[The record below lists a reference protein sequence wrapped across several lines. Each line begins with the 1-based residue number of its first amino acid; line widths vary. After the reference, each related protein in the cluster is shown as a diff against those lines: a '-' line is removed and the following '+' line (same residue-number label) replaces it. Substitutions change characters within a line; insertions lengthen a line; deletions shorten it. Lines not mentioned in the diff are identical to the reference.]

1 MNSLTI
7 VGRLTRDPEYTPA
20 KGDKSQYAKY
30 TVAVDNE
37 FGDLTSFFP
46 CVSFGAQADN
56 INKFVRKGR
65 QVAIK
70 GRMEQGDKYT
80 DNDGKERRSW
90 TVRVER
96 IEFLG
101 TKAEMVATDV
111 TATNPNAFPE
121 PAASTATVD
130 DIPDSWEQ
138 AEEDNPF

>member
-20 KGDKSQYAKY
+20 SGDKSQYAKY

-80 DNDGKERRSW
+80 DKDGKERRSW

-101 TKAEMVATDV
+101 TKAE
-111 TATNPNAFPE
+111 TASVSDAFPE
-121 PAASTATVD
+121 PMKPTD
-130 DIPDSWEQ
+130 LPDSWEQ

>member
-1 MNSLTI
+1 MNSFTI

-20 KGDKSQYAKY
+20 SGDKSQYAKY

-65 QVAIK
+65 QVAVK
-70 GRMEQGDKYT
+70 GRMEQGEKYT
-80 DNDGKERRSW
+80 DKDGKERRSW

-101 TKAEMVATDV
+101 SKTELATTDG
-111 TATNPNAFPE
+111 AFPE
-121 PAASTATVD
+121 PVKTAD
-130 DIPDSWEQ
+130 DIPDSWEK
-138 AEEDNPF
+138 AEEDCPF